1 MVPFVN
7 FILVVDFS
15 AILAANGFWARAV
28 RAFKD
33 NQMKLR
39 TKEEE
44 RNKDRKATK
53 PLLLLCPVLA
63 AMIFFL

>member
-1 MVPFVN
+1 MAP
-7 FILVVDFS
+7 
-15 AILAANGFWARAV
+15 NGFWARAV

-33 NQMKLR
+33 NQMMIR

-44 RNKDRKATK
+44 RKKDRKARK

-63 AMIFFL
+63 PVISLSESA

>member
-1 MVPFVN
+1 MPQG
-7 FILVVDFS
+7 IS
-15 AILAANGFWARAV
+15 ANGFWARAV

-44 RNKDRKATK
+44 RKKRQNSYKALIA
-53 PLLLLCPVLA
+53 PLPSVGGSGC
-63 AMIFFL
+63 